1 LKDEIETKNA
11 TLSKEVLEKAI
22 EIKKK
27 DATEKELIH
36 YKALYAD

>member
-27 DATEKELIH
+27 DGKFKFRIWKL
-36 YKALYAD
+36 